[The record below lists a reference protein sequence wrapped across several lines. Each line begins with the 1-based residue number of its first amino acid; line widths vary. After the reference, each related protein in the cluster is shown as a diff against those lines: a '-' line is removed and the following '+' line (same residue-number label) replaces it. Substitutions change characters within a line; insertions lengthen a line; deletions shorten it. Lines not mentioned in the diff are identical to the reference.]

1 MGIILAIIG
10 VVIVLWLIALVINF
24 FLWLIDPMN

>member
-10 VVIVLWLIALVINF
+10 IVIALWLIALVINF
-24 FLWLIDPMN
+24 FLWLIDPMS